1 MTGFSPQMPEA
12 IELEE
17 NSYSSTYGKF
27 IASPLERG
35 YGVTLGNAIR
45 RVLLSS
51 VPGAAI
57 TQIKVDGVLQEF
69 SSIPGV
75 TEDVTDIILNLKQ
88 VQIKL
93 LSKRP
98 EVLHLHIK
106 GPGTMTAA
114 DIQNASQDVEIMNPA
129 LHIAT
134 LSKDADIRME
144 LEIRKGS
151 GYVPAEEHEQGETPI
166 GTIMVDALY
175 SPVRNVTFRVENT
188 RVGHKTDYER
198 LILEIHTNGTVTPDD
213 ALAFAGR
220 TLIEH
225 IQLFINFDMSAD
237 EEPTEEINEEI
248 LNIRKL
254 LQKPV
259 EELELTVR
267 AANCIKEANIR
278 SIGELVGRKES
289 EMLKFKNFGKKSLN
303 ELVAVLKSKGLEFG
317 MDISKYVGDSKSQ
330 S

>member
-17 NSYSSTYGKF
+17 SSYSSTYGKF
-27 IASPLERG
+27 IVQPLERG
-35 YGVTLGNAIR
+35 YGVTLGNAFR

-51 VPGAAI
+51 IPGAAI

-69 SSIPGV
+69 SSITGV
-75 TEDVTDIILNLKQ
+75 TEDMTDIILNLKQ

-98 EVLHLHIK
+98 ETLSLHIK
-106 GPGTMTAA
+106 GPGTLSAA
-114 DIQNASQDVEIMNPA
+114 DIQNASQDVEIMNPG

-134 LSKDADIRME
+134 LGKDADIRME
-144 LEIRKGS
+144 MEIRKGY
-151 GYVPAEEHEQGETPI
+151 GYVPAEEHEAGEAPI
-166 GTIMVDALY
+166 GTIPIDALY

-213 ALAFAGR
+213 ALTFAGR

-225 IQLFINFDMSAD
+225 IQLFINFDMSSE
-237 EEPTEEINEEI
+237 EEPEEEINEEI

-267 AANCIKEANIR
+267 AANCIKEAQIR

-289 EMLKFKNFGKKSLN
+289 DMLKFKNFGKKSLN

-317 MDISKYVGDSKSQ
+317 MDISKYVGDGKSQ